1 LFLIKAKVRNI
12 PFWGWPTVLVC
23 GLVLGISSGTAFY
36 ANSVYLL
43 PLQRFFATDRTVI
56 AQAFA
61 MTHVVAAGVLPFIG
75 MLVDRWGPRRTM
87 ILGMGGL
94 ALTHFLLSRIDS
106 LWQFYILI
114 IVQQSVF
121 TRCADLLTLQS
132 LIGRWFVRL
141 RGRATGVTLAGVGVA
156 GLALPAL
163 LAIIIERQGWRSA
176 YLLSAALVAGIV
188 LPAVAILLVDSPAA
202 LRQYPDG
209 AMEPPSLKYATG
221 RGATFKQA
229 VRSPALWILI
239 ICSVL
244 CYIDHGM
251 VALQLPAMFEGA
263 GLSAS
268 AAASFFGFMLG
279 VSVIGR
285 LSIGSLADR
294 FDRSRVLGFSLLGMA
309 LGVCM
314 LLWPA
319 SPVARI
325 LFVFIYGVAS
335 GGVFTVF
342 PVTGQ
347 ALFGLRAFGKIYA
360 LVGLA
365 TALGT
370 AGGNYL
376 GARMFDWMGDYRGA
390 VIIAIIASTSA
401 GLLAL
406 TLKKPTWDEQETPA
420 T

>member
-1 LFLIKAKVRNI
+1 MFLTKSNARNL
-12 PFWGWPTVLVC
+12 PFWGWTTVIVC
-23 GLVLGISSGTAFY
+23 GTVLGITSGAAFY

-61 MTHVVAAGVLPFIG
+61 LTHLVAAGLLPFIG
-75 MLVDRWGPRRTM
+75 MLVDRWGPRRVM
-87 ILGMGGL
+87 LLGAAGV
-94 ALTHFLLSRIDS
+94 ALTHFLLSRMNS
-106 LWQFYILI
+106 LWQFYVLI
-114 IVQQSVF
+114 IVQQALF
-121 TRCADLLTLQS
+121 TRCSDLLTLQS

-163 LAIIIERQGWRSA
+163 TAVIIERYGWRSG
-176 YLLSAALVAGIV
+176 YLLAMALMGGIV
-188 LPAVAILLVDSPAA
+188 LPAILFLIVDSPAR
-202 LRQYPDG
+202 LNQYPDG
-209 AMEPPSLKYATG
+209 APEPPSLTYTAAS
-221 RGATFKQA
+221 GATFTQA
-229 VRSPALWILI
+229 VRSPALWIL
-239 ICSVL
+239 VL
-244 CYIDHGM
+244 CSTLCYVDHGM
-251 VALQLPAMFEGA
+251 VSLQLPAMLEDA
-263 GLSAS
+263 GLPAG
-268 AAASFFGFMLG
+268 AAASFFGLMLG

-294 FDRSRVLGFSLLGMA
+294 FSRARVLGLSLIGMGLGS
-309 LGVCM
+309 CM

-319 SPVARI
+319 SPIARI
-325 LFVFIYGVAS
+325 VYVFIYGVAS

-342 PVTGQ
+342 PLAGV

-370 AGGNYL
+370 AAGNYL
-376 GARMFDWMGDYRGA
+376 GARIYDWMGNYRAA
-390 VIIAIIASTSA
+390 VVVAIIASTLA

-406 TLKKPTWDEQETPA
+406 TLKKPSWEA
-420 T
+420 